1 MSFVRQGEPN
11 VPRETMSIAEGLPPE
26 VEADFDRLKN
36 AMTDLN
42 FTPDHW
48 SKLERYLILLVRW
61 SRRINLVSRH
71 DLSSLATK
79 HLGQALSMLPIV
91 TSVPCE
97 RIMDLGSGSGLPA
110 IPLKV
115 ALPASTFILVESRRK
130 RANFLR
136 EVVRR
141 LALDRI
147 EIVND
152 RIENCHI
159 GAVDLV
165 TARAVASPP
174 KLLDLV
180 KNNLSPHGWVLSTLA
195 EDCADSVSVK
205 WNSERFGMKTTLG
218 LFRA

>member
-1 MSFVRQGEPN
+1 MWQGEPN

-26 VEADFDRLKN
+26 VEADFDRLKE
-36 AMTDLN
+36 AMTDSN
-42 FTPDHW
+42 FTPGQW

-61 SRRINLVSRH
+61 SRRMNLVSML
-71 DLSSLATK
+71 DLSSIATK

-91 TSVPCE
+91 TSVPCH

-115 ALPASTFILVESRRK
+115 VLPDSTFILVESRRK
-130 RANFLR
+130 RANFLK

-159 GAVDLV
+159 GEVDLV

-180 KNNLSPHGWVLSTLA
+180 KNNLSPNGWVLSTLA
-195 EDCADSVSVK
+195 EDCADSVNVK
-205 WNSERFGMKTTLG
+205 WSSERFGMKTTLG
-218 LFRA
+218 LFRT

>member
-1 MSFVRQGEPN
+1 MSFVWQGEPN

-61 SRRINLVSRH
+61 SRRINLVSMH

-115 ALPASTFILVESRRK
+115 ALPGSTFILVESRRK

-152 RIENCHI
+152 RIENCHV
-159 GAVDLV
+159 GEVDLV

-174 KLLDLV
+174 KLIDLV
-180 KNNLSPHGWVLSTLA
+180 KKNLSPNGWVLSTLA
-195 EDCADSVSVK
+195 EDCADSVNVK
-205 WNSERFGMKTTLG
+205 WSSERFGMKTTLG